1 MWRKNQESQ
10 PPAPV
15 PAVLPNKTQ
24 LLKNEPVKS
33 ESAKLEAAKTEVA
46 KSDLPQ
52 NPMATP
58 VAAAPVAPAPPPFNP
73 APAPAPV
80 PVSYAAPVSSNP
92 LASSADSRIGAGLK
106 IRGDIS
112 GTSDMYIDGTVE
124 GKVRIGAGRLTVG
137 ANGRVQADIE
147 AREIVVNG
155 SVVGNLKATDR
166 VQLGSSGSVQGGV
179 ITPRI
184 GIDDGARLRGNVE
197 TARASDSRSAT
208 APAEKEPARV
218 LVAAKGE

>member
-15 PAVLPNKTQ
+15 PAVLPNKTE
-24 LLKNEPVKS
+24 LLKTEPAKS
-33 ESAKLEAAKTEVA
+33 ESAKPEAAKPDVA
-46 KSDLPQ
+46 KSDASQ

-58 VAAAPVAPAPPPFNP
+58 VSAAPVAPAPAPFT
-73 APAPAPV
+73 PAPAPV
-80 PVSYAAPVSSNP
+80 PISYAAPVSSNP
-92 LASSADSRIGAGLK
+92 VASSADSRIGAGLK
-106 IRGDIS
+106 IRGEIS
-112 GTSDMYIDGTVE
+112 GTSDMYIDGNVE
-124 GKVRIGAGRLTVG
+124 GKVRIGAGRLTIG
-137 ANGRVQADIE
+137 AHGRVQADIE

-197 TARASDSRSAT
+197 TARASDSRSAA
-208 APAEKEPARV
+208 APAEKEQARV